1 MSQKIKVAIFFDD
14 ESLTASD
21 EYAVIPRRF
30 VVGFSE
36 EKLVQA
42 REVLKDNPFLNSVQI
57 QPLETLASSEFDIT
71 LQEEL
76 ITVNSYG
83 NVFSCFGKYCG
94 THYDKYLSQP
104 FLIDSELVDDSMV
117 LPDVIVLNNGS
128 NELKIYLDDINL
140 DVSESVQTILDK
152 FQGRTNG
159 KDLIEFLNELVS
171 LSNKKGTKLSVVE
184 SGVSFEFEG
193 KIYGWNDESLEANVL
208 KFVQVQ

>member
-1 MSQKIKVAIFFDD
+1 MSQKIKVAIFFDN

-21 EYAVIPRRF
+21 QYAVIPSRF

-36 EKLVQA
+36 EKIVQA
-42 REVLKDNPFLNSVQI
+42 REVLKANPFLNSVQV

-71 LQEEL
+71 LHEEL

-104 FLIDSELVDDSMV
+104 LLIDSEMVDDSIV
-117 LPDVIVLNNGS
+117 LPDVIVLNNSS
-128 NELKIYLDDINL
+128 N
-140 DVSESVQTILDK
+140 
-152 FQGRTNG
+152 
-159 KDLIEFLNELVS
+159 DLIVYLEDIDFNVSSTLQALIDQFPEDPEDKQQVDFLNEVIS
-171 LSNKKGTKLSVVE
+171 LSNKKDSKFSVVE

-193 KIYGWNDESLEANVL
+193 KIYGWKDESPQANVL
-208 KFVQVQ
+208 KFVQLQ